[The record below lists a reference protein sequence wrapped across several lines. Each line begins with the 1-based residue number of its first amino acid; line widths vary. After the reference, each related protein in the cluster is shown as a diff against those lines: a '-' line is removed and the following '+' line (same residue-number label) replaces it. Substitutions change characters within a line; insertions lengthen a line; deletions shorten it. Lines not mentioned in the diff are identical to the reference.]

1 MKNRIVFV
9 LAALLSWCGNAVAD
23 NVVTVNSVTL
33 RPGGTAELVVSLES
47 DADFSV
53 YAYDFRLYLPAGIEV
68 EQNSLGVY
76 QYELKERNAGH
87 AVNVQATSD
96 GSVQFGVS
104 SPTLALTG
112 NTGEVLGI
120 TLRAEDGLAEGTYQA
135 AIKFVTYAN
144 KEAQTVHPADITFDI
159 EVRNMMILDENAVTP
174 PETASNVN
182 VKVLRT
188 INAGEWSTI
197 CLPFAMTEE
206 QVTTAF
212 GDDVELG
219 DFTGYTAEGADENV
233 TGIRVHFT
241 PATAIEA
248 NHPYIIKVSQAVSEF
263 TADGVD
269 VEPEDEPTVAA
280 VKRTKK
286 QWSEFIGTYV
296 AGTTVENQMLF
307 LSGNQFWYSTG
318 QTQMKAFR
326 GYFDFY
332 DVLTEV
338 ENAANISFFVG
349 DEATEIRLTPNAPV
363 DEGGI
368 YDLQGRKL
376 NGNVQSSMFNVQ
388 LPKGVYIQNG
398 KKVVK

>member
-1 MKNRIVFV
+1 MMKNRIVFV
-9 LAALLSWCGNAVAD
+9 LAALLSWCGKAVAD

-33 RPGGTAELVVSLES
+33 RPGGKAELVVSLES

-76 QYELKERNAGH
+76 QYELKERNARH
-87 AVNVQATSD
+87 AVYVQATSD

-144 KEAQTVHPADITFDI
+144 KGAQTVHPADITFDI

-219 DFTGYTAEGADENV
+219 DFTGYTAEEDADENV
-233 TGIRVHFT
+233 TGIRVHFI

-296 AGTTVENQMLF
+296 AGTMVENQMLF

-349 DEATEIRLTPNAPV
+349 DEATEISLIPNAPV
-363 DEGGI
+363 GEGSI
-368 YDLQGRKL
+368 YDLQGRKM
-376 NGNVQSSMFNVQ
+376 NGNIQ
-388 LPKGVYIQNG
+388 LPKGIYIQNG

>member
-1 MKNRIVFV
+1 MRNVKWTLL
-9 LAALLSWCGNAVAD
+9 LAFLMVWAGNAKAD
-23 NVVTVNSVTL
+23 NVLTTNSVSI
-33 RPGGTAELVVSLES
+33 RPGSTAELVVSLES
-47 DADFSV
+47 NADFSV

-219 DFTGYTAEGADENV
+219 DFTGYTTEEDAGENI
-233 TGIRVHFT
+233 TGIRVHFD

-296 AGTTVENQMLF
+296 AGTTVDYQMLF

-349 DEATEIRLTPNAPV
+349 DEATEISLTPNAPV

-376 NGNVQSSMFNVQ
+376 NGNIQ

>member
-1 MKNRIVFV
+1 MMTV
-9 LAALLSWCGNAVAD
+9 LATLLLLGGKAMAD
-23 NVVTVNSVTL
+23 NVITTNNVSI

-53 YAYDFRLYLPAGIEV
+53 YAYDFRLYLPDGIEV

-120 TLRAEDGLAEGTYQA
+120 TLRAEDGLAEGNYQA

-219 DFTGYTAEGADENV
+219 NFTGYTTEEDAGENI
-233 TGIRVHFT
+233 TGIRVLFT

-296 AGTTVENQMLF
+296 AGTTVEDQMLF

-338 ENAANISFFVG
+338 ENAANISFYVG
-349 DEATEIRLTPNAPV
+349 DEATEISLTPNAPV
-363 DEGGI
+363 AESGI
-368 YDLQGRKL
+368 YDLQGRKM
-376 NGNVQSSMFNVQ
+376 NGNVQ
-388 LPKGVYIQNG
+388 LPKGIYILNG